1 MVLSYIQNTKKPF
14 KTFVTSWIQQIKS
27 NSDMHSGVTLK
38 QMKIQQIIVPE
49 DWKWKDKA
57 K

>member
-1 MVLSYIQNTKKPF
+1 MVLSYIQNIEKPF
-14 KTFVTSWIQQIKS
+14 KTCVANWIQQIKS
-27 NSDMHSGVTLK
+27 NSDVPQGVTLK

>member
-1 MVLSYIQNTKKPF
+1 M
-14 KTFVTSWIQQIKS
+14 TSWIQQIKS

-57 K
+57 KQRDGSPTQNFFEE